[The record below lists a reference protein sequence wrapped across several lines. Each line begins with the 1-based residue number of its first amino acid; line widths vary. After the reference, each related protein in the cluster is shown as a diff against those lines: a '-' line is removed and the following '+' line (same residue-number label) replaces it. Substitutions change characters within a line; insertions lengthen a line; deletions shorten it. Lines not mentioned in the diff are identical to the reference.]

1 MGVMFLVMVAATFGA
16 KRLLEI
22 PSVQARLRP
31 AMLLA
36 AAVPALAIAVVAGQL
51 PPAFGADGYLFN
63 RTPATGRLLAATS
76 VIPPNAPVY
85 ADDGAAVWP
94 PDRPLIPVLPS
105 QLPPARYIVI
115 DRQDWKHRLQASA
128 ARADGIPLPSAR
140 RPQLPDDDPRVP

>member
-36 AAVPALAIAVVAGQL
+36 AAVPALAIGVVAGQL

-63 RTPATGRLLAATS
+63 RTPAAGRLLAATS
-76 VIPPNAPVY
+76 VIPPNAPVS
-85 ADDGAAVWP
+85 AHDGPAARLAA
-94 PDRPLIPVLPS
+94 RPLIQVLPS
-105 QLPPARYIVI
+105 
-115 DRQDWKHRLQASA
+115 
-128 ARADGIPLPSAR
+128 
-140 RPQLPDDDPRVP
+140 